1 MLNQSVLV
9 GRISS
14 NIETKELSDGKI
26 VAKIM
31 LSVPRS
37 YKNSSGEYDTD
48 YLEITLWDS
57 LARNTAEYVKIGD
70 LVGVK
75 GRLQSASDSNLIE
88 IVADKITYLS
98 KQKES

>member
-9 GRISS
+9 GRIVN
-14 NIETKELSDGKI
+14 NIESKEISNGKT
-26 VAKIM
+26 VAKIT

-48 YLEITLWDS
+48 YLEITLWNDI
-57 LARNTAEYVKIGD
+57 ARNTAEYVKIGD

-75 GRLQSASDSNLIE
+75 GRLQSSSDSNLIE